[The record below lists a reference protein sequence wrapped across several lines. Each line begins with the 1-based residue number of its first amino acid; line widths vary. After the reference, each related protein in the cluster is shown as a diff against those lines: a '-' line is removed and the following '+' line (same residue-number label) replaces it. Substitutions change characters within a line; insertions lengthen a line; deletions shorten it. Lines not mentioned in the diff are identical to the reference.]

1 MSCFTARKESELD
14 DDEKIMLPL
23 IKQHAGKTGTEL
35 YELFKLQSEKAYRTF
50 HRKLKSLE
58 EAGLIEIEGDFTSN
72 GGRVSK
78 I

>member
-1 MSCFTARKESELD
+1 
-14 DDEKIMLPL
+14 MLPL

-58 EAGLIEIEGDFTSN
+58 EAGAY
-72 GGRVSK
+72 
-78 I
+78 